1 MTVGCNFTYCLML
14 KKPNYINRHQLIIII
29 AHQPSLLTVVKE
41 SLPDSISLLSVFYLY
56 EIF

>member
-14 KKPNYINRHQLIIII
+14 KKPNDINRHQLIIII